1 MPRRTI
7 ERLKILHPFLET
19 KKYYK
24 PLEIKIMSKKN
35 ERPYITVIDPDGT
48 KRREYVDREGI
59 EQGWGNIIT
68 DILRAIFK

>member
-1 MPRRTI
+1 
-7 ERLKILHPFLET
+7 
-19 KKYYK
+19 
-24 PLEIKIMSKKN
+24 MSKKN